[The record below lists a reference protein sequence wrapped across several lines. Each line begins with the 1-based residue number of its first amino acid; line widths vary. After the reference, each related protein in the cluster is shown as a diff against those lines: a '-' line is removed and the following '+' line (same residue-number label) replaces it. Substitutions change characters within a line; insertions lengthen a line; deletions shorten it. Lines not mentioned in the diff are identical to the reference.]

1 MFSIPKLLVLGLI
14 IFVVLYGFK
23 VVGSLNRRRAKDER
37 PEPRQAAR
45 REREREKL
53 EAEDLVKC
61 PRCGAYVSPGGDHEC
76 RRQA

>member
-37 PEPRQAAR
+37 PEPRQAGR

-53 EAEDLVKC
+53 EAEDLVQC
-61 PRCGAYVSPGGDHEC
+61 PRCGAYIAPGGDHEC
-76 RRQA
+76 RREA